1 MFKVIIAGSRD
12 FTDYELLS
20 RKLDHILSLKS
31 DIVIISGMARGTDLL
46 AVKYASERGLKVM
59 KFPADWD
66 KHGKK
71 AGYIRNIEMLKC
83 CDAVVCFRI
92 GQSLGT
98 SHMIEIAN
106 EYRKPLR
113 IIQLPGI

>member
-1 MFKVIIAGSRD
+1 MYKVIVAGSRN
-12 FTDYELLS
+12 FTDYELLKI
-20 RKLDHILSLKS
+20 KLDHILSLKS
-31 DIVIISGMARGTDLL
+31 DVVIISGMARGADLL
-46 AVKYASERGLKVM
+46 GVKYAVERGLKVI

-71 AGYIRNIEMLKC
+71 AGYIRNLEMLKC
-83 CDAVVCFRI
+83 CDAVVCFHI

-98 SHMIEIAN
+98 SHMIDIAK